1 MKPRPRAVAG
11 VDPGLI
17 EDFLHTTHEDLAALR
32 LALDGN
38 DAAGVAHEAHRI
50 KGAAGLVG
58 AVAITGV
65 AGRIEAASR
74 AGDLAQAHA
83 DIEALEAEVERFAAA
98 GIAGA

>member
-1 MKPRPRAVAG
+1 MAAG
-11 VDPGLI
+11 LDRGLI
-17 EDFLHTTHEDLAALR
+17 EDFLHATHEDLSALR

-58 AVAITGV
+58 ATAIAGV

-83 DIEALEAEVERFAAA
+83 GIEALEAEVEHFAAQR
-98 GIAGA
+98 IARA